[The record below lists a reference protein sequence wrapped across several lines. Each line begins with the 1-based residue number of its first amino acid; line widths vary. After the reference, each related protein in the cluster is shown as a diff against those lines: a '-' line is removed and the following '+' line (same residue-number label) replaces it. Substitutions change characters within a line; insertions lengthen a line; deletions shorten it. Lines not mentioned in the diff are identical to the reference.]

1 MKRILS
7 DREMALCY
15 VLNEEFGR
23 SQKKIADFMDISQS
37 SVSNAIREFKHRMRV
52 ESLERELDDAR
63 RQLELNGLKQL
74 PPRGTDF
81 DVLY

>member
-1 MKRILS
+1 MRRILS

-23 SQKKIADFMDISQS
+23 SQQKIAVFMDISQS

-52 ESLERELDDAR
+52 EYLERELEDAR
-63 RQLELNGLKQL
+63 TELERNGIKQL
-74 PPRGTDF
+74 PPREIDF
-81 DVLY
+81 DAIF